1 MSNLY
6 MSVGKLRGIGKVK
19 EEAFNRLGVYTLSD
33 LLNHFPTRYENRG
46 IITTLAEG
54 QVGISQSYLLTV
66 STAPKMARLR
76 GRMTVVKFRAF
87 DESGSAEIVYF
98 NQPYIKD
105 KFSVGDTYRFY
116 GKLIEKKGR
125 YSLSS
130 PVAEVYD
137 ENSALPELYAVYR
150 LSPPLNKNIIREC
163 VSQALALCRSELFD
177 SIPGAIREKYSLA
190 SRTFAL
196 ENIHIPS
203 GTAALDRAARRLAF
217 DELFETALAVRILKN
232 NQAKS
237 LAVRMKNTDVS
248 AYLSML
254 PFTLT
259 DAQSR
264 AVDDILQDMSSGSG
278 DETERMSRI
287 LVGDVGCG
295 KTVCAATAMYT
306 ALINGYQTLIM
317 APTEIL
323 ASQHYKDL
331 APQFAALGFRVE
343 KLTGSTTAAEK
354 RRIKKGLED
363 GSINAVV
370 GTHALIEDDVVFA
383 DLGLCVCDEQ
393 HRFGIAQR
401 ASLLRKCPKAH
412 MLVMTATPIPRTL
425 SLVLFGELRISKI
438 DALPPGRQKVGT
450 YFVTESYRERLDA
463 FIRKQIDEGGQVYVV
478 CPAVEPKE
486 DDLED
491 GAYAV
496 SVFDSEMTPPLKSAV
511 AFANTLAEK
520 FPDANVAYIHGK
532 LKNAE
537 KNDIMER
544 FANGEIKILVSTTVI
559 EVGINVPNASLMIVE
574 NAERFGLSQLHQLR
588 GRVGRGT
595 RQSHCV
601 LVSDTDGKIAKTRLT
616 LMTKTNDGFVIA
628 EEDLRMRG
636 PGDFLGV
643 DGARQ
648 SGIGD
653 NYRMSSLCNDPGVAE
668 AASEAADLVLST
680 DEKLDA
686 PALVYLKARIEKAMK
701 DSDTTMN

>member
-1 MSNLY
+1 MSNLD

-19 EEAFNRLGVYTLSD
+19 LEAFNRLGIFTLSD

-46 IITTLAEG
+46 FITSLAEG
-54 QVGISQSYLLTV
+54 KIGVSQSYILTV
-66 STAPKMARLR
+66 STAPKGARLR
-76 GRMTVVKFRAF
+76 GGMTMVKFRAF
-87 DESGSAEIVYF
+87 DESGSVEIIYF

-105 KFSVGDTYRFY
+105 KFAVGETYRFY
-116 GKLIEKKGR
+116 GKLIEKKGK
-125 YSLSS
+125 YSISS
-130 PVAEVYD
+130 PVAEHYD
-137 ENSALPELYAVYR
+137 ESDALPELYAVYR
-150 LSPPLNKNIIREC
+150 LSPPLNKNIIRDC
-163 VSQALALCRSELFD
+163 VAQALVLCKGELFD
-177 SIPGAIREKYSLA
+177 SIPNEIREKYSLA

-203 GTAALDRAARRLAF
+203 GILALDRAARRLAF
-217 DELFETALAVRILKN
+217 DELFETALAVRVLKR

-237 LAVRMKNTDVS
+237 FAVRMKNTDIS

-264 AVDDILQDMSSGSG
+264 AVNDIISDMSRGKR
-278 DETERMSRI
+278 DVTERMSRI

-295 KTVCAATAMYT
+295 KTVCAAAAMYMT
-306 ALINGYQTLIM
+306 VNNGYQALIM

-331 APQFAALGFRVE
+331 APQFASLGFNVE

-354 RRIKKGLED
+354 RRIKTGLAD
-363 GSINAVV
+363 GSINAVI
-370 GTHALIEDDVVFA
+370 GTHALIEDDVIFEN
-383 DLGLCVCDEQ
+383 LGLCVCDEQ

-401 ASLLRKCPKAH
+401 ANLLRKSPMAH

-425 SLVLFGELRISKI
+425 SLVLFGELCISKI
-438 DALPPGRQKVGT
+438 DTLPPGRQKVGT
-450 YFVTESYRERLDA
+450 YFVTESYRERLNA
-463 FIRKQIDEGGQVYVV
+463 FIKKQIDDGGQVYVV

-491 GAYAV
+491 GALSV
-496 SVFDSEMTPPLKSAV
+496 SVFESEVAPPLKSAV
-511 AFANTLAEK
+511 AFASTLASK
-520 FPDANVAYIHGK
+520 FPDANVSYIHGK

-601 LVSDTDGKIAKTRLT
+601 LVSDTDGEIAKKRLT

-648 SGIGD
+648 SGVGD
-653 NYRMSSLCNDPGVAE
+653 NYRMSSLCNDPTVAE
-668 AASEAADLVLST
+668 AASEAADFVLSE
-680 DEKLDA
+680 DENLSSPSLA
-686 PALVYLKARIEKAMK
+686 HLKARIIKAME